1 MYSFWEI
8 SGTYVNS
15 LFTGCPNIFDQPS
28 ELPLSY
34 PASPLNVPPCQYVF
48 SFPKKDR
55 FDPKLTRKRGRKG
68 TGREDS
74 PRVISPP
81 LEFHSAPRC
90 EGTLS
95 PTGLHSWSR
104 KRKGKRRIRERES
117 LPRRKMGERSKIHR
131 KNTKTTFLFAIFY
144 VLNPRTPNVAIKKW

>member
-1 MYSFWEI
+1 MKLSRVYSKKSSCSSQQGSKCDCPLRVSHILVYINLSCLYIFWVI
-8 SGTYVNS
+8 SGIAVNS
-15 LFTGCPNIFDQPS
+15 LYTGCLNIFDQPS

-48 SFPKKDR
+48 SFPKKGR
-55 FDPKLTRKRGRKG
+55 FDPKLTRKRGRRGK
-68 TGREDS
+68 GREDS

-90 EGTLS
+90 EGSLS

-104 KRKGKRRIRERES
+104 KRKGE
-117 LPRRKMGERSKIHR
+117 
-131 KNTKTTFLFAIFY
+131 
-144 VLNPRTPNVAIKKW
+144 